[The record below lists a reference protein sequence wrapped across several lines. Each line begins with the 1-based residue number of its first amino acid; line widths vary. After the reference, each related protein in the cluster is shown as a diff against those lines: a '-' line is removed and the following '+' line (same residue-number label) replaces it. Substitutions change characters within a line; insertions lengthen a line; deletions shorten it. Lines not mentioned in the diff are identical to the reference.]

1 MAKYAPRTRQ
11 IERQGIALIATVLS
25 ALGHNWNENQVDVG
39 IDGWVE
45 LVKKP
50 KRTATGRIV
59 LVQSKATGVPFRA
72 DAPVSFVCR
81 EEDLRYWLNG
91 NAPVILVRSHPT
103 SGEAYFVSVKDYF
116 AAHREQRSSRKI
128 IFDPDRDRFDKDMDE
143 ALWQLA
149 RPRHDGLHLGPPPVS
164 ETLVSNLLPITR
176 LPQVF
181 YAGPADVKT
190 YAQARARLRAADA
203 QSLRAWGLSSNS
215 VFSFHDPATTAID
228 CLYAAPPDVIATGEW
243 AQSDDPVVQRQ
254 FVQLLNGA
262 LEEQT
267 WPAAR
272 RGKDHDTLYIASPED
287 LSSVE
292 VPGRSTQTRTIVKAY
307 RRDDESVKFV
317 RHLALDRRFRCYG
330 DTWYLEIV
338 PTYFFSRDGYWE
350 AGFASKRLSGI
361 KRIERHNDV
370 RRHVETWSWILRGDV
385 DLGGMAPDPSR
396 RLLEFGSLA
405 DVELDNSPEDELA
418 SPEPMEVAA
427 VAGRDSREE
436 GEHRRGMAA

>member
-11 IERQGIALIATVLS
+11 IERQGIALIATVFS

-50 KRTATGRIV
+50 KRKATGRIV
-59 LVQSKATGVPFRA
+59 LVQSKATSVPFRP
-72 DAPVSFVCR
+72 DVPVTFVCR

-91 NAPVILVRSHPT
+91 NAPVILVRSHPA
-103 SGEAYFVSVKDYF
+103 SGEAYWVSVKDYF
-116 AAHREQRSSRKI
+116 AAHPEQRASRKI
-128 IFDPDRDRFDKDMDE
+128 AFDRDKDRFDTSADD

-149 RPRHDGLHLGPPPVS
+149 RPRHDGLHLGPTPVR

-176 LPQVF
+176 MPEYF
-181 YAGPADVKT
+181 YAAPTDVKT
-190 YAQARARLRAADA
+190 YRQAKARLRDEDA
-203 QSLRAWGLSSNS
+203 RSLRAWGLSSDTI
-215 VFSFHDPATTAID
+215 FTFHDPKTTPID
-228 CLYAAPPDVIATGEW
+228 CLCAGPADGIATDEW
-243 AQSDDPVVQRQ
+243 ALSDDPVVQRQ

-272 RGKDHDTLYIASPED
+272 RGKDHDTLYINAPED

-292 VPGRSTQTRTIVKAY
+292 VPGRSSQTRTIVKAY
-307 RRDDESVKFV
+307 RRDDDSLKYV
-317 RHLALDRRFRCYG
+317 RHLALDRRFRRYG
-330 DTWYLEIV
+330 ETWYLEIV

-350 AGFASKRLSGI
+350 SGFASKQLSGI

-370 RRHVETWSWILRGDV
+370 RRHVETWSWILRGEL

-396 RLLEFGSLA
+396 RLLEFGPLA
-405 DVELDNSPEDELA
+405 DVELDNSADDEMA
-418 SPEPMEVAA
+418 SPESGAEANGENASATQDNHGKAA
-427 VAGRDSREE
+427 
-436 GEHRRGMAA
+436 